1 MQKKVI
7 LITGASSGI
16 GKQLALDYASK
27 GFNLVLAARRTD
39 LLVQVKSECEIWG
52 VKCKVFAIDLEQAHS
67 IPDFATQALA
77 AFGRIDILINN
88 AGISQRGSAAQTEI
102 SVVRKMMEI
111 NFFPAITLSHTL
123 LDEIRKNKGSIVVI
137 SSMSGLFGFH
147 DRSAY
152 SASKFA
158 LHGYFETLN
167 IEEPGVHV
175 LLVCPGRVKTD
186 ISLSALSADG
196 SKHGIMDKAHIN
208 GISVEKCS
216 EKIIRAVD
224 NKKSLILIAKEE
236 KILYWLKKISYSLF
250 IKIARKAKSN

>member
-1 MQKKVI
+1 MEQADAI
-7 LITGASSGI
+7 PDL
-16 GKQLALDYASK
+16 ASK
-27 GFNLVLAARRTD
+27 
-39 LLVQVKSECEIWG
+39 
-52 VKCKVFAIDLEQAHS
+52 AI
-67 IPDFATQALA
+67 A
-77 AFGRIDILINN
+77 AFGHIDILINN
-88 AGISQRGSAAQTEI
+88 AGISQRGTTAQTEMH
-102 SVVRKMMEI
+102 VVRKMMEI
-111 NFFPAITLSHTL
+111 NFFSAVTISHAL
-123 LDEIRKNKGSIVVI
+123 LDEIRKNNGSIVVI

-147 DRSAY
+147 GRSAY

-186 ISLSALSADG
+186 ISLSALAADG
-196 SKHGIMDKAHIN
+196 SKHGQMDKGQLN
-208 GISVEKCS
+208 GIPVEKCS

-250 IKIARKAKSN
+250 IRTARKAKSN